1 MTLNTIK
8 MTNIL
13 ITGANGQL
21 GHEMRNVLAKEQRFN
36 AIFTDVAGDD
46 ITLLDITDE
55 EAVERMVADNKI
67 AIIVNCAAYTAVD
80 AAEDN
85 EPLAARLNGYAVGIL
100 ARVAKR
106 HGARMVHISTD
117 YVFDGNGCVP
127 YTENMPTNPQSAY
140 GRTKLDGERLLQD
153 ILGDNAVILR
163 TAWLYSPY
171 GKNFVKTML
180 ALGKDKPALKV
191 VFDQVGSPTCA
202 RDLARAIITVM
213 SANEWHGGIYH
224 YSNEGVISWYDFT
237 KAIHLLAGITTCD
250 VQPCHSDEFPAK
262 AHRPAYS
269 VLDKTKFKSTFDVTV
284 PYWLDSLQD
293 TLVELGISGKSN
305 RT

>member
-1 MTLNTIK
+1 MAT
-8 MTNIL
+8 TNIL

-21 GHEMRNVLAKEQRFN
+21 GHEMRNVLAGDPRFK

-46 ITLLDITDE
+46 IVTLDITDE
-55 EAVERMVADNKI
+55 AAVQQIVAQN
-67 AIIVNCAAYTAVD
+67 AIGIIINCAAYTAVD

-85 EPLAARLNGYAVGIL
+85 EALASRLNADAVGIL

-117 YVFDGNGCVP
+117 YVFDGQGCVP
-127 YTENMPTNPQSAY
+127 YTEEMPTCPQSAY
-140 GRTKLDGERLLQD
+140 GRTKLDGEHQLID
-153 ILGDNAVILR
+153 TLGDDAVILR

-180 ALGKDKPALKV
+180 TLGKDKPMLKV

-202 RDLARAIITVM
+202 RDLASAIVTVIT
-213 SANEWHGGIYH
+213 ADEWHSGIYH

-237 KAIHLLAGITTCD
+237 LAIHRLAGITTCD

-269 VLDKTKFKSTFDVTV
+269 VLDKTRFKTTFGVTV
-284 PYWLDSLQD
+284 PYWLDSLDATIKQLF
-293 TLVELGISGKSN
+293 TVN
-305 RT
+305 C

>member
-1 MTLNTIK
+1 MEA
-8 MTNIL
+8 TNIL

-21 GHEMRNVLAKEQRFN
+21 GHEMRNVLADDQRLN
-36 AIFTDVAGDD
+36 AIFTDVAGDN
-46 ITLLDITDE
+46 IVTLDITDE
-55 EAVERMVADNKI
+55 AAVEQMVSNHNIKV
-67 AIIVNCAAYTAVD
+67 IVNCAAYTAVD

-85 EPLAARLNGYAVGIL
+85 EPLAARLNADAVGIL

-117 YVFDGNGCVP
+117 YVFDGQSCIP
-127 YTENMPTNPQSAY
+127 YTEEMPTCPQSAY
-140 GRTKLDGERLLQD
+140 GRTKLDGERQLLNA
-153 ILGDNAVILR
+153 LGDDAVILR

-180 ALGKDKPALKV
+180 SLGKDKPALKV

-202 RDLARAIITVM
+202 RDLARAIVTVL
-213 SANEWHGGIYH
+213 SAEQWHGGIYH
-224 YSNEGVISWYDFT
+224 FSNEGVISWYDFT

-250 VQPCHSDEFPAK
+250 VKPCHSDEFPAK

-269 VLDKTKFKSTFDVTV
+269 VLDKTKFKTTFGVTV
-284 PYWLDSLQD
+284 PYWLDSLKE
-293 TLVELGISGKSN
+293 TLKLL
-305 RT
+305 

>member
-1 MTLNTIK
+1 MQATQ
-8 MTNIL
+8 IL
-13 ITGANGQL
+13 ITGASGQL
-21 GHEMRNVLAKEQRFN
+21 GHEMRNVLTGDQRFH
-36 AIFTDVAGDD
+36 AIYTDVAGDD
-46 ITLLDITDE
+46 VTLLDITDE
-55 EAVERMVADNKI
+55 AAVDQLVAGEGI
-67 AIIVNCAAYTAVD
+67 SIIVNCAAYTAVD

-85 EPLAARLNGYAVGIL
+85 EPQATILNAEAVGIL

-117 YVFDGNGCVP
+117 YVFDGNACIP
-127 YTENMPTNPQSAY
+127 YTEDMPTNPQSAY
-140 GRTKLDGERLLQD
+140 GRTKLAGERVLVD
-153 ILGDNAVILR
+153 TLGDDAVILR

-202 RDLARAIITVM
+202 RDLASAIVTVI
-213 SANEWHGGIYH
+213 SADQWHGGVYH
-224 YSNEGVISWYDFT
+224 FSNEGVISWYDFT
-237 KAIHLLAGITTCD
+237 IAIHRLAGITTCD

-269 VLDKTKFKSTFDVTV
+269 VLDKTKFKTTFGVTV
-284 PYWLDSLQD
+284 PYWLDSLES
-293 TLVELGISGKSN
+293 TLKQL
-305 RT
+305 

>member
-1 MTLNTIK
+1 MKTQ
-8 MTNIL
+8 NIL

-21 GHEMRNVLAKEQRFN
+21 GHEMRNVLAGNQRFH
-36 AIFTDVAGDD
+36 AVFTDVAGDD
-46 ITLLDITDE
+46 ITTLDITDE
-55 EAVERMVADNKI
+55 DAVEMMVADK
-67 AIIVNCAAYTAVD
+67 AIDFIVNCAAYTAVD

-85 EPLAARLNGYAVGIL
+85 EPLAARLNADAVGIL

-117 YVFDGNGCVP
+117 YVFDGQSCIP
-127 YTENMPTNPQSAY
+127 YTEEMPTCPQSAY
-140 GRTKLDGERLLQD
+140 GRTKLDGERQLLNA
-153 ILGDNAVILR
+153 LGDDAVILR

-180 ALGKDKPALKV
+180 SLGKDKPALKV

-202 RDLARAIITVM
+202 HDLASAIVTVL
-213 SANEWHGGIYH
+213 SAEQWHGGIYH
-224 YSNEGVISWYDFT
+224 FSNEGVISWYDFT

-269 VLDKTKFKSTFDVTV
+269 VLDKTKFKTTFGVTV
-284 PYWLDSLQD
+284 PYWLDSLKE
-293 TLVELGISGKSN
+293 TLKLL
-305 RT
+305 

>member
-1 MTLNTIK
+1 MAT
-8 MTNIL
+8 TNIL

-21 GHEMRNVLAKEQRFN
+21 GHEMRNVLADDQRFN

-55 EAVERMVADNKI
+55 DAVERMVADN
-67 AIIVNCAAYTAVD
+67 AITIIINCAAYTAVD

-85 EPLAARLNGYAVGIL
+85 EPLAARLNADAVGIL

-117 YVFDGNGCVP
+117 YVFDGRGCIP
-127 YTENMPTNPQSAY
+127 YTEDMPTCPQSAY
-140 GRTKLDGERLLQD
+140 GRTKLDGEHLLLD
-153 ILGDNAVILR
+153 TLGDDAIILR

-191 VFDQVGSPTCA
+191 VIDQVGSPTCA
-202 RDLARAIITVM
+202 ADLARAIVTVIT
-213 SANEWHGGIYH
+213 ADEWHGGIYH

-237 KAIHLLAGITTCD
+237 KAIHQLAGITTCD

-269 VLDKTKFKSTFDVTV
+269 VLDKTKFKTTFGVRV
-284 PYWLDSLQD
+284 PYWLDSLEQTIKVLAESD
-293 TLVELGISGKSN
+293 HT
-305 RT
+305 

>member
-1 MTLNTIK
+1 MAT
-8 MTNIL
+8 TNIL

-21 GHEMRNVLAKEQRFN
+21 GHEMRNVLADDQRFN
-36 AIFTDVAGDD
+36 AIFTDVTGDD

-55 EAVERMVADNKI
+55 EAVERMVADNAI

-85 EPLAARLNGYAVGIL
+85 EPLAARLNAEAVGIL

-117 YVFDGNGCVP
+117 YVFDGNGCIP
-127 YTENMPTNPQSAY
+127 YTEDMPTNPQSAY
-140 GRTKLDGERLLQD
+140 GRTKLEGEHLLMD
-153 ILGDNAVILR
+153 TLGDDAVILR

-180 ALGKDKPALKV
+180 TLGKDKPALKV

-202 RDLARAIITVM
+202 RDLARAIVTVM
-213 SANEWHGGIYH
+213 SAEQWHPGIYH

-237 KAIHLLAGITTCD
+237 LAIHRLAGITSCD

-269 VLDKTKFKSTFDVTV
+269 VLDKTKFKATFGVTV
-284 PYWLDSLQD
+284 PYWLDSLED
-293 TLVELGISGKSN
+293 TLHQLTTN
-305 RT
+305 D

>member
-1 MTLNTIK
+1 MAT
-8 MTNIL
+8 TNIL

-21 GHEMRNVLAKEQRFN
+21 GHEMRNVLANNPHFN

-46 ITLLDITDE
+46 IVTLDITDE
-55 EAVERMVADNKI
+55 TSVEQVVADN
-67 AIIVNCAAYTAVD
+67 AIGYIVNCAAYTAVD

-85 EPLAARLNGYAVGIL
+85 EPLAARLNAEAVGIL

-106 HGARMVHISTD
+106 HGARMVHVSTD
-117 YVFDGNGCVP
+117 YVFDGQGCIP
-127 YTENMPTNPQSAY
+127 YTEEMPTCPQSAY
-140 GRTKLDGERLLQD
+140 GRTKLDGERQLLD
-153 ILGDNAVILR
+153 VLGDDAVILR

-180 ALGKDKPALKV
+180 ALGQQKPALKV

-202 RDLARAIITVM
+202 RDLARAIVTVIT
-213 SANEWHGGIYH
+213 AEEWHPGIYH
-224 YSNEGVISWYDFT
+224 YSNEGVISWYDFAL
-237 KAIHLLAGITTCD
+237 AIHRLAGITGCD

-269 VLDKTKFKSTFDVTV
+269 VLDKTRFKTTFGVTV
-284 PYWLDSLQD
+284 PYWLNSLED
-293 TLVELGISGKSN
+293 TLKQL
-305 RT
+305 

>member
-1 MTLNTIK
+1 MQATQ
-8 MTNIL
+8 IL
-13 ITGANGQL
+13 ITGASGQL
-21 GHEMRNVLAKEQRFN
+21 GHEMRNVLTGDQRFH
-36 AIFTDVAGDD
+36 AIYTDVAGDD
-46 ITLLDITDE
+46 VTLLDITDE
-55 EAVERMVADNKI
+55 AAVDQLVAREDVSV
-67 AIIVNCAAYTAVD
+67 IVNCAAYTAVD

-85 EPLAARLNGYAVGIL
+85 EPQATILNAEAVGIL

-117 YVFDGNGCVP
+117 YVFDGNACIP
-127 YTENMPTNPQSAY
+127 YTEDMPTNPQSAY
-140 GRTKLDGERLLQD
+140 GRTKLAGERVLVD
-153 ILGDNAVILR
+153 TLGDDAVILR

-202 RDLARAIITVM
+202 RDLASAIVTVI
-213 SANEWHGGIYH
+213 SADQWHGGVYH
-224 YSNEGVISWYDFT
+224 FSNEGVISWYDFT
-237 KAIHLLAGITTCD
+237 IAIHRLAGITTCD

-269 VLDKTKFKSTFDVTV
+269 VLDKTKFKTTFGVTV
-284 PYWLDSLQD
+284 PYWLDSLES
-293 TLVELGISGKSN
+293 TLKQL
-305 RT
+305 

>member
-1 MTLNTIK
+1 MDQI
-8 MTNIL
+8 NIL

-21 GHEMRNVLAKEQRFN
+21 GHEMRNVLSGDRRFE

-46 ITLLDITDE
+46 IVSLDITDE
-55 EAVERMVADNKI
+55 AAVEHLVTDQRI

-85 EPLAARLNGYAVGIL
+85 EPLAARLNGDAVGIL

-106 HGARMVHISTD
+106 HGARMMHVSTD
-117 YVFDGNGCVP
+117 YVFDGMGCIP
-127 YTENMPTNPQSAY
+127 YTEDMPTNPQSAY
-140 GRTKLDGERLLQD
+140 GRTKLDGERQLLD
-153 ILGDNAVILR
+153 TLGDDAVILR

-180 ALGKDKPALKV
+180 MLGKDKPALKV

-202 RDLARAIITVM
+202 RDLARAIVTVI
-213 SANEWHGGIYH
+213 SADEWHGGIYH
-224 YSNEGVISWYDFT
+224 FSNEGVISWYDFT
-237 KAIHLLAGITTCD
+237 KAIHRLAGITTCN

-269 VLDKTKFKSTFDVTV
+269 VLDKTKYKATFGVTV
-284 PYWLDSLQD
+284 PYWLDSLKD
-293 TLVELGISGKSN
+293 TINQLL
-305 RT
+305 TP